1 VEREGER
8 VKRFGR
14 WIVAG
19 VVTVA
24 AFALSTW
31 FGGAV
36 LGRIHD
42 SGIRW
47 GLASA
52 LGLAV
57 SGLAALWGK
66 TFAIRTQEKTGKP
79 GSTGTSV
86 QASGPR
92 SIAIGGDNSGNVS
105 TGNQSHRSF
114 P

>member
-1 VEREGER
+1 MERQGQR
-8 VKRFGR
+8 LRQFGR
-14 WIVAG
+14 WLVAG
-19 VVTVA
+19 VVTVT

-31 FGGAV
+31 LGGAL
-36 LGRIHD
+36 LGRMHD

-66 TFAIRTQEKTGKP
+66 TFTTRSQDETGKQ
-79 GSTGTSV
+79 GSASTSV
-86 QASGPR
+86 QASGSR
-92 SIAIGGDNSGNVS
+92 SVAIGGDNSGNVS
-105 TGNQSHRSF
+105 TGDQSHRSL